1 MGETLMSE
9 MQQTSPA
16 EIAAQRALEEV
27 FNCIRNHKNF
37 RLEAGAGAGKTYS
50 LIMAL
55 KLIINEQGDTL
66 QRQNQQVACITYTNV
81 ATDEIISRIDGH
93 PAVHVSTIHSFCW
106 NLIKNFQPL
115 LRTEISK
122 MDVWS
127 AKFESLGGIG
137 TQKIDYNLGYRSVDE
152 NILLLHHDDVLNL
165 TVALMSKQKFKKIFT
180 SRFPIIFIDEYQDT
194 NTYFANSFLQNFIEC
209 RTGPLIGF
217 FGDSWQKIYQDG
229 IGLIEHENLK
239 QIGKNANFRS
249 EKDIV
254 DVLNRIRPSLPQE
267 PNRVESDGS
276 VSVYHSNEWSGTRQ
290 STVHWKGDL
299 PSNVGHQF
307 LVKLQEILSNE
318 EWEFSKTKILMLT
331 HRILAEEQEYAQII
345 DLFRYNESA
354 IKKENPYIEFFV
366 DSIEPACEAFKNGR
380 YGEMFAFMSIHS
392 DCIRSF
398 NDKKTWAKDIKT
410 LNELRET
417 GTIGDVLDHLKKT
430 HHPRL
435 PEKVLKTEKEL
446 ESATPEDLEES
457 RTLQE
462 ASKLREVPYT
472 QLISLALFINNHT
485 PFSTKHG
492 VKGAE
497 FENVLVVLGRGWNLY
512 NWNQFLEWFPDRYP
526 ADKINSYER
535 NRNLFYVAC
544 SRPKKR
550 LALLFTQELS
560 EAALDTLR
568 SLFGAENVKPLTI
581 S

>member
-1 MGETLMSE
+1 MRGIPMCE
-9 MQQTSPA
+9 MQQISPA
-16 EIAAQRALEEV
+16 EIAAQRAIDEM
-27 FNCIRNHKNF
+27 FGCIRDNKNF

-50 LIMAL
+50 LIKAL
-55 KLIINEQGDTL
+55 KLIINEQGATL

-81 ATDEIISRIDGH
+81 AVDEIISRIDGH
-93 PAVHVSTIHSFCW
+93 PVVHVSTIHSFCW
-106 NLIKNFQPL
+106 DLIKNFQSL
-115 LRTEISK
+115 LRAEISN
-122 MDVWS
+122 MDAWS
-127 AKFESLGGIG
+127 ARLEDFGGIV

-152 NILLLHHDDVLNL
+152 SFLLLHHDDVLNL
-165 TVALMSKQKFKKIFT
+165 TVALMNKQKFKTIFI
-180 SRFPIIFIDEYQDT
+180 SRFPILFIDEYQDT
-194 NTYFANSFLQNFIEC
+194 NTNFAKSILHNFIAC
-209 RTGPLIGF
+209 RTGPLIGL

-239 QIGKNANFRS
+239 PIDKNANFRS
-249 EKDIV
+249 EKEIV
-254 DVLNRIRPSLPQE
+254 DVLNSIRPSLPQE
-267 PNRVESDGS
+267 PDKVGGNGS
-276 VSVYHSNEWSGTRQ
+276 VSIYHSNEWRGVRQ
-290 STVHWKGDL
+290 SEGHWKGDL

-307 LVKLQEILSNE
+307 LVKLQEMLCNE
-318 EWEFSKTKILMLT
+318 EWDFSKTKILMLT
-331 HRILAEEQEYAQII
+331 HRILAEEQDYAQII
-345 DLFRYNESA
+345 NLFKYNESA
-354 IKKENPYIEFFV
+354 IKKENPYIEFLV

-380 YGEMFAFMSIHS
+380 YGEMFAFMSMHS

-398 NDKKTWAKDIKT
+398 DDKKIWAKDMKR
-410 LNELRET
+410 LNELREN
-417 GTIGDVLDHLKKT
+417 GTIGDVIDHLKKT

-446 ESATPEDLEES
+446 ESATPGDLEES

-462 ASKLREVPYT
+462 ASELREVPYT

-492 VKGAE
+492 VKGVE

-560 EAALDTLR
+560 EAALNTLR
-568 SLFGAENVKPLTI
+568 SWFGDENVKHLII